1 MSHKVIKRMG
11 GKVLVGNVLSYL
23 NGGAEYTSNAIKR
36 YYSEEEK
43 SCKIYEWA
51 GDGIREIIEREG
63 LENDVEKISYF
74 SSRGRMGY
82 DFTFSLGKDMSLLAM
97 LDDRVAAEIR
107 EAVCKI
113 ILPHMAGDVLTRWTI
128 DGEKQFLSAQALFQV
143 YEHLTSREL
152 DPDRHY
158 HIFVPNAV
166 LRPDG
171 KLTGI
176 SAERMV
182 ANKFFYSVIAN
193 YHIAQKLQEM
203 GYNAFLDKHGCVI
216 SSVDRELIWAFSK
229 RRQAMME
236 KALELY
242 GTSDLSKLSREQVQD
257 LVLRTR
263 REKENRDIEDLKGLW
278 EEELKALGYG
288 GYQDFLNSL
297 KREYTKEIT
306 REQLDFVWRFTLID
320 LETRLGLFK
329 RETLVQEF
337 LIRLSQV
344 SAQQNARLPDF
355 QLIQSYLLEKEKDL
369 AKTFCF
375 DRTGLKTELVT
386 TREYMEMEQTA
397 YRTALALAE
406 KSRPLAQ
413 SDEVEAT
420 IGKYEERKGFKL
432 TSEQRNAVFNILCGA
447 QLSVINGHAGA
458 GKTTAAEIVADLGEA
473 KGFSV
478 VALAPTGKAAE
489 ELSKSLKCDGHT
501 VDSFLLRYENGGLS
515 LKPNT
520 ILFVDEAGMVDTHN
534 LSRLIKVA
542 EENGAK
548 LVLQGDW
555 KQLKPVNA
563 GDLYTDIYSHLKAEN
578 NSALTELKTI
588 RRQEKE
594 EYREITTAY
603 SEKDFRRAFQIL
615 LTNKDRYFERYEG
628 TQAIKEEFLKDPK
641 NTIITTATNRE
652 REQLNQEIRQALF
665 SGPGTEITVRHELR
679 SVAEITDLRAGDIF
693 KEGRKSYVVT
703 SVDVLTNRLTVRD
716 ESTQE
721 TKEVLFTDV
730 FRKTFYRE
738 KTIDVNLGERVIALK
753 NDRSLGLKNGEMF
766 EVVAVEGSKLRLRN
780 ERKDLWV
787 DTGKYGH
794 FDYAYAI
801 TTHKA
806 QGMTTNRVLVA
817 GSKPL
822 DYNLFYVAVT
832 RGKKELKIY
841 TNDVVD
847 LLHRSQFPEQKR
859 TTLNLGRKEEVEVL
873 SRDEIARTL
882 IEAQLREETWKEYAR
897 YVDDLRDRQELLKLI
912 KEAERGE
919 AREIPKEAQ
928 LAGSLEET
936 LGEDLEEEEDI
947 NEGLGF

>member
-1 MSHKVIKRMG
+1 MR
-11 GKVLVGNVLSYL
+11 GKLLVGNVLSYL
-23 NGGAEYTSNAIKR
+23 NEDIEYTSYSIKR
-36 YYSEEEK
+36 YYYEGEK

-51 GDGIREIIEREG
+51 GDGIREIIEKEG
-63 LENDVEKISYF
+63 LKTDVEKISYF
-74 SSRGRMGY
+74 SSRTRMGY
-82 DFTFSLGKDMSLLAM
+82 DFTFSLGKDISLIAM
-97 LDDRVAAEIR
+97 LDARVAAEVR

-113 ILPHMAGDVLTRWTI
+113 ILPHMAGDVLTRWMI
-128 DGEKQFLSAQALFQV
+128 DGKNQFFPAQALFQV
-143 YEHLTSREL
+143 YEHLTTREL

-171 KLTGI
+171 KLTSI

-203 GYNAFLDKHGCVI
+203 GYNAFLNKHGCVI
-216 SSVDRELIWAFSK
+216 SSVDRDLIWAFSK
-229 RRQAMME
+229 RRQAIIE
-236 KALELY
+236 KAMELY
-242 GTSDLSKLSREQVQD
+242 GTSDLSKLSREQLRD
-257 LVLRTR
+257 LVLKTR
-263 REKENRDIEDLKGLW
+263 RTKESRDIEELKDLW
-278 EEELKALGYG
+278 EEELRAFGYG
-288 GYQDFLNSL
+288 GYQAFLDSL
-297 KREYTKEIT
+297 KREYTQEIT
-306 REQLDFVWRFTLID
+306 RDQLDFIWRLTIRD
-320 LETRLGLFK
+320 LETRLGLFRK
-329 RETLVQEF
+329 ETLVQEF
-337 LIRLSQV
+337 LIRLSQF

-355 QLIQSYLLEKEKDL
+355 QAVQSYLLERERDL
-369 AKTFCF
+369 VKTFCF
-375 DRTGLKTELVT
+375 DRIGVKMELVT

-406 KSRPLAQ
+406 RSRPLARA
-413 SDEVEAT
+413 DEIEAT
-420 IGKYEERKGFKL
+420 IDEYERRKGFQL
-432 TSEQRNAVFNILCGA
+432 TLEQRNAVFNILCGA
-447 QLSVINGHAGA
+447 QLSMVNGHAGA
-458 GKTTAAEIVADLGEA
+458 GKTTAAEIVADLGEV
-473 KGFSV
+473 KGFPI
-478 VALAPTGKAAE
+478 VALAPTGKAVE
-489 ELSKSLKCDGHT
+489 ELSKSLKCDGYT

-520 ILFVDEAGMVDTHN
+520 VLFVDEAGMVDTYN

-542 EENGAK
+542 EESGAK

-578 NSALTELKTI
+578 SLALTELKNI
-588 RRQEKE
+588 RRQERE
-594 EYREITTAY
+594 DYREITMAY

-615 LTNKDRYFERYEG
+615 LANKDRYFESYEG
-628 TQAIKEEFLKDPK
+628 TQAIKEAFLKDPK

-665 SGPGTEITVRHELR
+665 SSPGTEITVRHELR
-679 SVAEITDLRAGDIF
+679 SVEEITDLRAGDIF

-721 TKEVLFTDV
+721 TKQVLFTDV

-738 KTIDVNLGERVIALK
+738 KSIDVNIGERIIALK
-753 NDRSLGLKNGEMF
+753 NDRNLGLKNGEMF
-766 EVVAVEGSKLRLRN
+766 EVTAIEGSRLRLRN

-787 DTGKYGH
+787 DTKDYGY

-806 QGMTTNRVLVA
+806 QGMTTSRVLVA

-847 LLHRSQFPEQKR
+847 LLHRSQFSNQKR
-859 TTLNLGRKEEVEVL
+859 TTLNVNTKEEVVVV

-882 IEAQLREETWKEYAR
+882 IESQAREEIWKKYAR
-897 YVDDLRDRQELLKLI
+897 YIDNLRDRQELLQLVRETEREGVREI
-912 KEAERGE
+912 SKEARLARSFEE
-919 AREIPKEAQ
+919 AP
-928 LAGSLEET
+928 
-936 LGEDLEEEEDI
+936 GEDLEEEEDI
-947 NEGLGF
+947 DEGLGF